1 MASRD
6 LALRALRAAAAADE
20 LARRASL
27 VTAPDGDDDEE
38 PSEPAPGPRPGTAG
52 SSRDPAVEPYEPYE
66 PSVPTAFISWAHKH
80 ASMSTQAAQEW
91 ERQVAEFATT
101 LRQVGIDADVD
112 LYHLDDVD
120 VDWTRYGPNSI
131 RGREF
136 VLIAASPAWR
146 ERWEG
151 TNHPAEGA
159 GAAAEADA
167 LKGLFQRDQLEFQR
181 RVKIVL
187 LEGQDPAS
195 AVPAE
200 LWRLTRY
207 VIDPTDPDSTL
218 PLLRA
223 MTGQPRYVK
232 APLGAVPILP
242 LALQAGMSGK
252 HRVARRRGQDDLP
265 WMRAELKRIAD
276 RAATLE
282 AARNAHALTDTEADE
297 LQVLQQKRAA
307 LQGVFDALNQQPQ

>member
-20 LARRASL
+20 LARRASFG
-27 VTAPDGDDDEE
+27 TDSDGDDDEQ
-38 PSEPAPGPRPGTAG
+38 PSGSAPGPRPESTAG
-52 SSRDPAVEPYEPYE
+52 SSREPAVELYEP
-66 PSVPTAFISWAHKH
+66 PVPKAFISWAHKH
-80 ASMSTQAAQEW
+80 ASMSTEAAQEW

-120 VDWTRYGPNSI
+120 VDWTRYGPNAI
-131 RGREF
+131 RDREF
-136 VLIAASPAWR
+136 VLLAASPAWR

-159 GAAAEADA
+159 GAAAEADT
-167 LKGLFQRDQLEFQR
+167 LKGLFQQDQLEFQR

-187 LEGQDPAS
+187 LEGQDPAT

-207 VIDPTDPDSTL
+207 VIDPADPDSTL

-223 MTGQPRYVK
+223 MTGQPRYEK

-242 LALQAGMSGK
+242 IALRAGMSGK

-265 WMRAELKRIAD
+265 WMRAELQRVAD
-276 RAATLE
+276 QAATLE
-282 AARNAHALTDTEADE
+282 AARNAGALTDAKADE
-297 LQVLQQKRAA
+297 WQMLQQKRAA
-307 LQGVFDALNQQPQ
+307 LQGVFDALNQQPE